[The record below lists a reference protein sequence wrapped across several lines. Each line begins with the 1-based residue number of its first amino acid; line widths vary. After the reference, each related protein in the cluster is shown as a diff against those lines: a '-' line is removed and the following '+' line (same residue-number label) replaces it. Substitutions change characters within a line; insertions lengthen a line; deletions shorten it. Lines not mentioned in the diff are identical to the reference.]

1 MEITFYFLRE
11 FNFESNG
18 IEMSSLIIYLTC
30 SGKLKVDKLKIDKIS
45 YDDIDL
51 TIRLLKK

>member
-18 IEMSSLIIYLTC
+18 IEMSELIIYLTC
-30 SGKLKVDKLKIDKIS
+30 SSKLKVDKLKIDKIS